1 MRVLTILARYGEQQY
16 ASAERD
22 IDELFR
28 RQLPGVDREILI
40 VDNALP
46 AGLAAQDRHRC
57 LIGGDNTHREFS
69 AFDCA
74 VSWVGHTLGDF
85 DLVHFATSAYNQ
97 LYTAYLERFD
107 ERLLAAV
114 ARRSACV
121 GHIDCYN
128 ASIGI
133 GPFISQHWL
142 RSCFFFTTPAQIRA
156 LGTFVSVPDP
166 SRLFSGD
173 PASPFRVGAPVSQTY
188 QRYVID
194 WLIGAD
200 IGQGVTW
207 HSRTSLTREGLSAF
221 EFKAASIFNEHL
233 LSIRLR
239 AQGCPLVDV
248 TWLSTAIGRD
258 AAVPWTLNWRQQL
271 ASRDRDAI
279 AVV

>member
-1 MRVLTILARYGEQQY
+1 MRVLTILARYGEEQY
-16 ASAERD
+16 ATAERD
-22 IDELFR
+22 IDDLFT
-28 RQLPGVDREILI
+28 RQLPGIDREVVV
-40 VDNALP
+40 VDNALAP
-46 AGLAAQDRHRC
+46 DLAEKDGRRS
-57 LIGGDNTHREFS
+57 LIGGDNAHREFS
-69 AFDCA
+69 AFDVA
-74 VSWVGHTLGDF
+74 VERAGRTLDDF
-85 DLVHFATSAYNQ
+85 DLVHFVTSAYNQ
-97 LYTAYLERFD
+97 LYTAYLERFT
-107 ERLLAAV
+107 EPLLAAV

-128 ASIGI
+128 TPVGI

-142 RSCFFFTTPAQIRA
+142 RSCFFFTTPAQVRA

-173 PASPFRVGAPVSQTY
+173 PASPFRADAPVSQTY

-207 HSRTSLTREGLSAF
+207 HSRTSLTPEGLPTF

-239 AQGCPLVDV
+239 AQGCPVVDV
-248 TWLSTAIGRD
+248 TWLSTLVGGAGEI
-258 AAVPWTLNWRQQL
+258 PWNMNWRQQL

-279 AVV
+279 AVS